1 MLQDLAPDEQL
12 SLARLVRWRQVVRE
26 TATHAGF
33 VRKSWHAFHRPV
45 AAAAHFE
52 DGTGSGDQFGIGLSA
67 RSRLG
72 HTIYRNHSSISTYL
86 ERVEAARS
94 PVEEVFPLGEED
106 RKIRFVGHTLGVGKP
121 LDREVY
127 RQRFGTRLDD
137 DFTEPLQRLGEADLL
152 LDDGRTIDLS
162 PTGELVFDLV
172 TLAFYPRRI
181 KDWLEERHAL
191 LRKRRKAEG

>member
-1 MLQDLAPDEQL
+1 M
-12 SLARLVRWRQVVRE
+12 ARLIRWRQVVRE
-26 TATHAGF
+26 TAARAGF
-33 VRKSWHAFHRPV
+33 VRKSWHSFHRPV
-45 AAAAHFE
+45 PAATRFE

-86 ERVEAARS
+86 ERVEAGRS
-94 PVEEVFPLGEED
+94 PVEEVFALSEED
-106 RKIRFVGHTLGVGKP
+106 RKIRFIGHTLGVGKP

-127 RQRFGTRLDD
+127 RQRFGTSFDD
-137 DFTEPLQRLGEADLL
+137 DFAEPLQRLGEADLL
-152 LDDGRTIDLS
+152 TDDGRTIDLS

-191 LRKRRKAEG
+191 AQRRHTLVG